1 MKPRSRKAGATAA
14 RLQIDDSIRAEIAKK
29 AYERFESRGASHGY
43 HLEDWLEAERE
54 VLSRLNAGSDKKVRP
69 LVPRPRTRRKKT
81 VEDQPTR

>member
-1 MKPRSRKAGATAA
+1 MKPRSRKSRSTPEPV
-14 RLQIDDSIRAEIAKK
+14 QISEAIRSEIAEK
-29 AYERFESRGASHGY
+29 AYARFQNRGASHGY

-81 VEDQPTR
+81 VEDQP